1 MLQEVIIL
9 AGGLGTRLRSKVA
22 ELPKSMA
29 PINGIPFLK
38 YQLNYLAQYEI
49 KTVYLA
55 VGYLSEVI
63 TDFFGDSYQGME
75 INYVFEKEPLGTG
88 GAILQALNETKTEE
102 ILILNGDTLF
112 QIELNDYYK
121 SHQESK
127 ADFSMALKP
136 LKNFERY
143 GVVKLNNDNKVIGF
157 EEKQFQKEGI
167 INGGV
172 YILNKSVLDSYS
184 FPHKF
189 SFEREFLDSKFLE
202 LNFNGYS
209 STGYFLDIGIPSD
222 YDQAQKDFIKY
233 DNWNI
238 DKSWTLFL
246 DRDGVINTQIKNGYV
261 TSISDFKFIEGV
273 LESIPVLNNHFGII
287 VIITNQ
293 QCVGK
298 GIIDEKELNS
308 IHDFMLT
315 EIKKQ
320 GGKIDKIYFAP
331 QLATENSEMRKPKT
345 GMAHQAKEDFDEID
359 FEKSIIVGDS
369 LTDMELGNVM
379 GMKTVFINPGLNG
392 NFDKCFPTM
401 KDFSKSIS

>member
-1 MLQEVIIL
+1 MISEAIIL
-9 AGGLGTRLRSKVA
+9 AGGLGTRLKKRVA

-29 PINGIPFLK
+29 PINGVPFLK

-49 KTVYLA
+49 KIVYLA
-55 VGYLSEVI
+55 VGHLSAVI
-63 TDFFGDSYQGME
+63 TDFFGDSYQGMK
-75 INYVFEKEPLGTG
+75 INYVFEKKPLGTG

-112 QIELNDYYK
+112 QIELNNYYK
-121 SHQESK
+121 SHKETK

-136 LKNFERY
+136 LKDFERY
-143 GVVKLNNDNKVIGF
+143 GVVKLNNDKKVIGF
-157 EEKQFQKEGI
+157 KEKQFQKEGI

-172 YILNKSVLDSYS
+172 YILNKSILDSYS

-189 SFEREFLDSKFLE
+189 SFEKEFLESKFSE

-209 STGYFLDIGIPSD
+209 SENYFLDIGIPSD
-222 YDQAQKDFIKY
+222 YDQAQKDFKKY
-233 DNWNI
+233 DNWSI

-246 DRDGVINTQIKNGYV
+246 DRDGVINKQIKNGYV
-261 TSISDFKFIEGV
+261 TSINDFEFIEGA
-273 LESIPVLNNHFGII
+273 LESIPVLNNHFGRVVI
-287 VIITNQ
+287 VTNQ
-293 QCVGK
+293 QCIDK
-298 GIIDEKELNS
+298 GILNKEELNN

-320 GGKIDKIYFAP
+320 GGRIDKIYFAP

-345 GMAHQAKEDFDEID
+345 GMAIKAKEDFDEIN
-359 FEKSIIVGDS
+359 FKKSIIVGDS
-369 LTDMELGNVM
+369 LTDMQLGEKM

-392 NFDKCFPTM
+392 KFDKCFPTL